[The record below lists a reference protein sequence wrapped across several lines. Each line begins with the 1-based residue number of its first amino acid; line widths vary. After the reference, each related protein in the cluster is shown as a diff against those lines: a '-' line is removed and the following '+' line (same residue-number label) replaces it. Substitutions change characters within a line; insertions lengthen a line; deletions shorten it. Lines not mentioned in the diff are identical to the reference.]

1 MITYQSIYK
10 NGKPDYFFLKVD
22 NLQDFQAFIR
32 PYFIVT
38 TIDKPRKYAIKNMEC
53 LFSCSVWSGKQ
64 SHGYG
69 YSSSADVFNSLIE
82 IIKTLHK
89 KRLTPH
95 DLQELN
101 AINTHDD
108 TITLS
113 QELIDNL
120 IKYNTEACGY

>member
-10 NGKPDYFFLKVD
+10 NGKPEYFFLKVD
-22 NLQDFQAFIR
+22 DLKEFQAFIR

-38 TIDKPRKYAIKNMEC
+38 TIDKPRKYSIKSMNC

-64 SHGYG
+64 YHGYG

-89 KRLTPH
+89 KRLTPQ
-95 DLQELN
+95 DLQELS
-101 AINTHDD
+101 AINAHDD
-108 TITLS
+108 KIELS
-113 QELIDNL
+113 QSLIDNL
-120 IKYNTEACGY
+120 IKYNTEALGY